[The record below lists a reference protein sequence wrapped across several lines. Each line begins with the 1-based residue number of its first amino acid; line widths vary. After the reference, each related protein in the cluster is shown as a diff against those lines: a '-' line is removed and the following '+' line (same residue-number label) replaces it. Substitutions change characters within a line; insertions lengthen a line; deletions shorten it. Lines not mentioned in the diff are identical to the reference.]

1 MKKIKVNSEKV
12 EPALKPMIK
21 STIITITR
29 ENNTT
34 TIDNGLGVVWTID
47 GVREDVAITSLIA
60 HTLMVR
66 KDLHES
72 YANKFYV
79 KLTIEEMI
87 F

>member
-1 MKKIKVNSEKV
+1 MKKVKVSSEKV
-12 EPALKPMIK
+12 EPAVKPIIK
-21 STIITITR
+21 STIITISR

-34 TIDNGLGVVWTID
+34 TIDNGLGVVWKIE

-72 YANKFYV
+72 YTNKFYV